1 MGYVKNMRSLERKMK
16 ESENESLKNKEN
28 SKSKNEIIIG
38 WWKCPVCGGNQFEI
52 IDHAVLI
59 EYGYTDGYICTECK
73 CKGIV
78 PYKNI

>member
-1 MGYVKNMRSLERKMK
+1 MRSLERKMK

-78 PYKNI
+78 PYKNM